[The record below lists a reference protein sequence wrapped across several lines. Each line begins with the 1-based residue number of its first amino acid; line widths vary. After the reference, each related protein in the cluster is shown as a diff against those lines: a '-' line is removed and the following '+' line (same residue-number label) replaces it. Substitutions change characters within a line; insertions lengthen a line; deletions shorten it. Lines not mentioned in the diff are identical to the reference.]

1 MCRIL
6 WIGVLLGAGLTG
18 HAQTE
23 MPKAVYDF
31 SLPRE
36 EKIKL
41 AESAAPPEIS
51 ARATLYLL
59 EKTGYVRTREGT
71 NGFSCFVD
79 RQTPLNQEPTCF
91 DAEGSSATLPTRLYV
106 EEQRAK
112 GKSEEQIKAEIDAGY
127 KGGKYKAPTK
137 PGIVYMLSD
146 NIYLLVPGTSKMVHV
161 PPHLMFYAPY
171 ATDNDIGSPPAARNM
186 PRLIRPGQP
195 DAYIIVF
202 PASADHAGH

>member
-1 MCRIL
+1 MCRML
-6 WIGVLLGAGLTG
+6 LIGVLLAVGLAG
-18 HAQTE
+18 HAQTD
-23 MPKAVYDF
+23 MPKPVYNF
-31 SLPRE
+31 SLTRE

-51 ARATLYLL
+51 AHATLYLL

-112 GKSEEQIKAEIDAGY
+112 GKNEEQIKAEIDAGC

-146 NIYLLVPGTSKMVHV
+146 TIYLLVPGTSQMVHV
-161 PPHLMFYAPY
+161 PPAP
-171 ATDNDIGSPPAARNM
+171 DVLCSLCDRERH
-186 PRLIRPGQP
+186 RLTTRCSKHAPSHRPGQP